1 MNVKHLAARPGL
13 SWCTMSDLI
22 CLKVKIKSS
31 PRLSLACRGQWQL
44 PILIYCDKLL
54 SFSHTWE
61 KQMQHWKQAKRAAL
75 ATAWLKVQRLVFS
88 ERSPHPCPPNLILY
102 LSCTQHMEGIQIQ
115 ERSSIYSASN
125 QHAVC
130 DTHTHMGAFRIYICN
145 SFFQGSVWGREGCPV
160 ALAMFGNCEW
170 WEEIVSRG
178 KYLDSTASG
187 PFLCWL
193 LRQPLH
199 EQVWTVG

>member
-75 ATAWLKVQRLVFS
+75 AMAWLKVQRLVFS
-88 ERSPHPCPPNLILY
+88 ERSPHPRPPNLVLY

-130 DTHTHMGAFRIYICN
+130 DTHTHGCVSDLHMQQLLSGQCMGERRMPCSPGYVWKLRVMGGDCIQRQIFRQHCIRPI
-145 SFFQGSVWGREGCPV
+145 S
-160 ALAMFGNCEW
+160 
-170 WEEIVSRG
+170 
-178 KYLDSTASG
+178 
-187 PFLCWL
+187 L
-193 LRQPLH
+193 LIP
-199 EQVWTVG
+199 

>member
-88 ERSPHPCPPNLILY
+88 ERSPHPRPRTSFSISPALSTWREFRYRSAAPFIL
-102 LSCTQHMEGIQIQ
+102 LQISMQ
-115 ERSSIYSASN
+115 YVI
-125 QHAVC
+125 
-130 DTHTHMGAFRIYICN
+130 HTHMGAFRIYICN

-187 PFLCWL
+187 PFLCWF